1 MSERIVDANKTT
13 TPRTNARLGQIKI
26 ECGDSC
32 CAYYV
37 YIDGKEYVG
46 DLVDADFASQL
57 ECENKR
63 LRDALETI
71 ADTGGEIEREQA
83 REALEEAK

>member
-1 MSERIVDANKTT
+1 MSKNQSAIVKACEPLNKLIDALER
-13 TPRTNARLGQIKI
+13 
-26 ECGDSC
+26 
-32 CAYYV
+32 
-37 YIDGKEYVG
+37 
-46 DLVDADFASQL
+46 
-57 ECENKR
+57 ENER